1 MQPQVL
7 IVGSG
12 LTGLTLALV
21 LLKSGIPVRVINKEP
36 VHHIASRGAGIQPRI
51 AEIEYILGTLSDVK
65 AMGKDHPLV
74 RYYDPVDPHK
84 VVRSMHMAEAALET
98 PAFPISKP
106 LLVSQYL
113 HERVFR
119 SHVEALGGSIELG
132 TEFSGL
138 EQTEDGVSVKLL
150 KTVDRRQV
158 EENATFSFVVGADGA
173 RSVVRNALGL
183 HFIGE
188 TQDAVRMLIADVDIK
203 GIEEPGT
210 HMFGSF
216 DTVMTTIR
224 TMFEPNRSQLF
235 IRGAKYHEIAA
246 ECVEADLEGLQNILV
261 RVTGRDDLQLAKIYV
276 KGDWRL
282 NVRMADHFQNGRVF
296 IAGDAAHV
304 HPPTGGQGLNSSIQ
318 DAFNLAWKLA
328 LVIQGAAPLSL
339 LASYEAERRP
349 IIVDMLDKSSG
360 LLKKQRA
367 GGQAGTETKD
377 DPLYRER
384 SLSQLTLNFRWSPIV
399 LDERFSDGESRAVDA
414 YGGVGG
420 GLRAGDRAPDAPGL
434 TMLAKRAATVKADG
448 VEEIQKDAVRMFDIF
463 DPTVHTILV
472 FSSDTTFVR
481 DVNEVAQKLPAQLV
495 RTLALIPAG
504 TETQTPVE
512 GPMVDLVLE
521 DSEGHAFTGYELD
534 STTSTVVI
542 VRPDAM
548 IGAFVKEPA
557 GINRYFSMI
566 FAAGL

>member
-1 MQPQVL
+1 
-7 IVGSG
+7 
-12 LTGLTLALV
+12 
-21 LLKSGIPVRVINKEP
+21 
-36 VHHIASRGAGIQPRI
+36 
-51 AEIEYILGTLSDVK
+51 
-65 AMGKDHPLV
+65 
-74 RYYDPVDPHK
+74 
-84 VVRSMHMAEAALET
+84 
-98 PAFPISKP
+98 
-106 LLVSQYL
+106 
-113 HERVFR
+113 
-119 SHVEALGGSIELG
+119 
-132 TEFSGL
+132 
-138 EQTEDGVSVKLL
+138 
-150 KTVDRRQV
+150 
-158 EENATFSFVVGADGA
+158 
-173 RSVVRNALGL
+173 
-183 HFIGE
+183 
-188 TQDAVRMLIADVDIK
+188 
-203 GIEEPGT
+203 
-210 HMFGSF
+210 
-216 DTVMTTIR
+216 
-224 TMFEPNRSQLF
+224 
-235 IRGAKYHEIAA
+235 
-246 ECVEADLEGLQNILV
+246 
-261 RVTGRDDLQLAKIYV
+261 
-276 KGDWRL
+276 
-282 NVRMADHFQNGRVF
+282 
-296 IAGDAAHV
+296 AAHV

-328 LVIQGAAPLSL
+328 LVIQGAAPRSL
-339 LASYEAERRP
+339 LVSYEAERRP

-360 LLKKQRA
+360 LLKRQRA
-367 GGQAGTETKD
+367 GQAGTETKD

-399 LDERFSDGESRAVDA
+399 LDERFPGGEGRAVDA

-434 TMLAKRAATVKADG
+434 TMLAKRAATVKAGG
-448 VEEIQKDAVRMFDIF
+448 VEAIREGAVRMFDMF

-495 RTLALIPAG
+495 CTLALIPAG

-512 GPMVDLVLE
+512 DPMVDLVLE